1 MLDSPLFVLFGV
13 AALGYLVGK
22 IGAGGFSLGVA
33 AVLFVGLFVGALAP
47 VADLPEFVAQ
57 LGLVIFVYTLGLS
70 SAHGF
75 FAALRLRGLRDTA
88 LALGVI
94 GVSFMVTAALSRFLG
109 LRASHTAGLFAGALT
124 NTPALV
130 SAVDALKSLGA
141 GTDELAAPVVAY
153 SICYPLG
160 VLMPLVAIWL
170 AERMFRAKSRE
181 EGPRR
186 SESSGLKHS
195 DSGGLRASPIIN
207 ATVLVEATQR
217 LTARQLKKTADWSVN
232 FGRLRRAGQTTIVH
246 DETHF
251 QPGDLVTVIG
261 KEACV
266 AAAARAIG
274 TISELQI
281 DNDRSEIDYRRMFV
295 SNAEVVERPI
305 GELQLTERHEAVIT
319 RVRRGDVDLV
329 PDDDFELE
337 LGDRARV
344 LAPRARMPEVAK
356 LLGDSLRH
364 ASEVDVI
371 AFSLGIAL
379 GLLLGAIPL
388 PAPGGTFRL
397 GIAGGP
403 LIAGLLLGRIGRT
416 GPLVW
421 TSPFG
426 ANLTL
431 RQFGLVLFLAAV
443 GLRAGKSLAGTFHS
457 AEILPLFLAG
467 ALITLVAASLS
478 LYVGHKLLKIPL
490 TIMIGALGGIQTQPA
505 VLAFAVQ
512 KAGNDLPNL
521 GYAGVYPISMIA
533 KVIMAQ
539 AFIYMAR

>member
-1 MLDSPLFVLFGV
+1 MLNSPLFVLFGV
-13 AALGYLVGK
+13 AAVGYLVGK

-33 AVLFVGLFVGALAP
+33 AVLFVGLFVGAFAP
-47 VADLPEFVAQ
+47 VAELPEFVAQ
-57 LGLVIFVYTLGLS
+57 LGLVLFVYTLGLS

-75 FAALRLRGLRDTA
+75 FAALRLRGMRDTA
-88 LALGVI
+88 LALGVV
-94 GVSFMVTAALSRFLG
+94 GGSFVLTVVLAKLLG

-130 SAVDALKSLGA
+130 SAVDALKSVGA
-141 GTDELAAPVVAY
+141 GAQELAAPVIAY
-153 SICYPLG
+153 SICYPMG
-160 VLMPLVAIWL
+160 VLLPLVAIWV
-170 AERMFRAKSRE
+170 AEKVFRVKYQE
-181 EGPRR
+181 EGLRR
-186 SESSGLKHS
+186 SEAPGF
-195 DSGGLRASPIIN
+195 RASPIVN
-207 ATVLVEATQR
+207 ATVLVDAAQR
-217 LTARQLKKTADWSVN
+217 LSALQLKKTTDGSVN
-232 FGRLRRAGQTTIVH
+232 FGRLRRAGHTSVVH
-246 DETHF
+246 DETCF
-251 QPGDLVTVIG
+251 EPGDLVTVIG
-261 KEACV
+261 TESSV
-266 AAAARAIG
+266 AAAAQAIG

-281 DNDRSEIDYRRMFV
+281 DHDRSEVDYRRMFV
-295 SNAEVVERPI
+295 TNPDVVERPI
-305 GELQLTERHEAVIT
+305 AKLRLTERHEAVIT

-329 PDDDFELE
+329 PDADFELE

-344 LAPRARMPEVAK
+344 LAPRARMPEIAK

-379 GLLLGAIPL
+379 GLLLGAVPF
-388 PAPGGTFRL
+388 PAPGGRTFQL

-403 LIAGLLLGRIGRT
+403 LIAGLVLGRIGRS

-421 TSPFG
+421 SSPFG

-431 RQFGLVLFLAAV
+431 RQLGLVLFLAAV
-443 GLRAGKSLAGTFHS
+443 GLRAGKSLRGTFDG
-457 AEILPLFLAG
+457 ADILPLFLAG
-467 ALITLVAASLS
+467 ALVTATAASLS

-490 TIMIGALGGIQTQPA
+490 TLMIGALGGLQTQPA

-512 KAGNDLPNL
+512 KAGNDVPNL

-539 AFIYMAR
+539 AFVYLAR

>member
-1 MLDSPLFVLFGV
+1 MLNSPLFILFGV

-22 IGAGGFSLGVA
+22 IGARGFSLGVA
-33 AVLFVGLFVGALAP
+33 AVLFVGLFVGALLP
-47 VADLPEFVAQ
+47 VAELPEFVAQ
-57 LGLVIFVYTLGLS
+57 LGLVLFVYTLGLS

-88 LALGVI
+88 LALFVI
-94 GVSFMVTAALSRFLG
+94 GVSFLVTAALARLLG

-130 SAVDALKSLGA
+130 SAVDALKTLGA
-141 GTDELAAPVVAY
+141 TPDELAAPVVAY

-160 VLMPLVAIWL
+160 VLLPLVSIWL
-170 AERMFRAKSRE
+170 AERMFRVTYAE
-181 EGPRR
+181 ERLKP
-186 SESSGLKHS
+186 SEAG
-195 DSGGLRASPIIN
+195 DLRGSPIIN

-232 FGRLRRAGQTTIVH
+232 FGRVRRSGHTAIVH
-246 DETHF
+246 DETCF
-251 QPGDLVTVIG
+251 APGDLVTVIG
-261 KEACV
+261 AEANV
-266 AAAARAIG
+266 SAAARAIG

-281 DNDRSEIDYRRMFV
+281 DHDRSEIDYRRMFV
-295 SNAEVVERPI
+295 SNAAVVERPL
-305 GELQLTERHEAVIT
+305 GELRLTECHEAVIT

-329 PDDDFELE
+329 PDADFELE

-379 GLLLGAIPL
+379 GLLLGAIPF
-388 PAPGGTFRL
+388 PAPGERTFRL

-403 LIAGLLLGRIGRT
+403 LIAGLLLGRIGRS

-421 TSPFG
+421 SSPFG

-431 RQFGLVLFLAAV
+431 RQLGLVLFLAAV
-443 GLRAGKSLAGTFHS
+443 GLRAGKSLAGTFHG
-457 AEILPLFLAG
+457 AEVLPLFMAG
-467 ALITLVAASLS
+467 ALVTVVAASLS
-478 LYVGHKLLKIPL
+478 LYLGHKLLKIPL
-490 TIMIGALGGIQTQPA
+490 TVMIGALGGIQTQPA
-505 VLAFAVQ
+505 VLAFAIQ
-512 KAGNDLPNL
+512 KAGSDIPNL

-539 AFIYMAR
+539 AFIYLAR